1 MPQQTERGS
10 AIARMRHII
19 HQHVQGAMIGSALND
34 NSNDSSEGSDL
45 EEALVALINHHDQET
60 PVSGPKQLKRFNYF
74 RDVVVHGIVEESKIS
89 SFHAQT
95 FRYH

>member
-74 RDVVVHGIVEESKIS
+74 REPASCG
-89 SFHAQT
+89 QT
-95 FRYH
+95 L